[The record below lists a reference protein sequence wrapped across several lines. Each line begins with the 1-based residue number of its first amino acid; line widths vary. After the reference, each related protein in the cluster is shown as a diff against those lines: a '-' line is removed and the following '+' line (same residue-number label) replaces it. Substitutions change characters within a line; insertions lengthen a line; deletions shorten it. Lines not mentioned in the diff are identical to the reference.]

1 MPDDAQELGADAG
14 GCGKCKALNCMYNTI
29 LPCITCENFVTT
41 VAYEP
46 FFQRMIEMIDDQLEM
61 AKYPH
66 DKEDLITMKEIYVS
80 FIVEFDRIKQTSQ
93 ICDR

>member
-1 MPDDAQELGADAG
+1 
-14 GCGKCKALNCMYNTI
+14 
-29 LPCITCENFVTT
+29 
-41 VAYEP
+41 
-46 FFQRMIEMIDDQLEM
+46 MIDDQLEM